1 MERASDA
8 TKRIPN
14 VRKATGTGILDI
26 VMNVTG
32 LA

>member
-1 MERASDA
+1 MARASDA
-8 TKRIPN
+8 TKRIQN

-32 LA
+32 PA